1 MNERK
6 RRRGQWLSGVIFLL
20 LAALAIGAVLLQLS
34 AGRR

>member
-1 MNERK
+1 MNEPK

-34 AGRR
+34 AGRH